1 MAWSPNGKHLVMSD
15 EEATHTSGTVR
26 VWDIGSSIDT
36 SLFFSSTHVECFAWM
51 HDSSRFAFSPGTF
64 DPKNIEVDDIETRD
78 TTGPEHTLLRPSSA
92 TSHGSPLAIM
102 WTQDNQSLLTVD
114 EEGHIDEWPFS
125 NRKNESAS

>member
-1 MAWSPNGKHLVMSD
+1 
-15 EEATHTSGTVR
+15 
-26 VWDIGSSIDT
+26 
-36 SLFFSSTHVECFAWM
+36 M